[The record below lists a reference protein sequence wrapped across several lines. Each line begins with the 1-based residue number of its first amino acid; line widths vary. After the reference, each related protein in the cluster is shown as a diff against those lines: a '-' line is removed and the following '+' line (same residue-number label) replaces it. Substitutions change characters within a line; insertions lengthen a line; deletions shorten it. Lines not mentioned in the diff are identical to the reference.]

1 MSLKSFKTPLRYP
14 GGKSR
19 ACKKMEPFIPDLR
32 DYDVYYEPFLGGG
45 SVALHITKKYPKLKI
60 YVNDLY
66 EPLYNFWVQL
76 QTNGDYVH
84 SQLQELKS
92 THPDRNSARELFE
105 DAKEKLYD
113 SDVTDEERA
122 VYFYIINK
130 CSFSGLTESSSF
142 SEQASDANFSMRGID
157 KLPVYTKLIR
167 NWRITNY
174 NYGNFINEIL
184 WFRNRKYF
192 IYLDPPYDIK
202 DNLYGKKGS
211 MHKKFDHDKFAKDC
225 EIYNSDML
233 ISYNSEQLVK
243 NRFKDWNCA
252 EFDLTYTMR
261 SVGEYMRN
269 QKTRKELLLF
279 NYNTGV
285 F

>member
-19 ACKKMEPFIPDLR
+19 ACKKMDPFFPDLR
-32 DYDVYYEPFLGGG
+32 DYDAYYEPFLGGG

-60 YVNDLY
+60 IVNDLY
-66 EPLYNFWVQL
+66 EPLYNFWLRL
-76 QTNGDYVH
+76 QVDGDYVH
-84 SQLQELKS
+84 SQLQQLKS
-92 THPDRNSARELFE
+92 RYPDRGSARGLFL

-113 SDVTDEERA
+113 LEISDKDRA
-122 VYFYIINK
+122 VCFYIINK

-157 KLPVYTKLIR
+157 KLPVYSKLIKD
-167 NWRITNY
+167 WYITNVDY
-174 NYGNFINEIL
+174 RHLLGDGEKTFV
-184 WFRNRKYF
+184 
-192 IYLDPPYDIK
+192 YLDPPYDIK
-202 DNLYGKKGS
+202 DNLYGRKGS
-211 MHKKFDHDKFAKDC
+211 MHKKFDHDNFAKSC
-225 EIYNSDML
+225 EIYNSEML
-233 ISYNSEQLVK
+233 ISYNSDQLVK
-243 NRFKDWNCA
+243 DRFKDWNCA

-269 QKTRKELLLF
+269 QKIRKELLLF
-279 NYNTGV
+279 NYNIGV

>member
-1 MSLKSFKTPLRYP
+1 VVLSIKSYKTPLRYP

-19 ACKKMEPFIPDLR
+19 ACKKMEPFFPDLR
-32 DYDVYYEPFLGGG
+32 DYDAYYEPFLGGG

-60 YVNDLY
+60 IVNDLY
-66 EPLYNFWVQL
+66 EPLYNFWLRL
-76 QTNGDYVH
+76 QVDGDYVH
-84 SQLQELKS
+84 KELQQLKS
-92 THPDRNSARELFE
+92 RYPDRGSARGLFL

-113 SDVTDEERA
+113 LDVSDKDRA
-122 VYFYIINK
+122 VCFYIINK

-157 KLPVYTKLIR
+157 KLPVYSKLIKD
-167 NWRITNY
+167 WYITNVDY
-174 NYGNFINEIL
+174 KHLLGDGEKTFV
-184 WFRNRKYF
+184 
-192 IYLDPPYDIK
+192 YLDPPYDIK

-211 MHKKFDHDKFAKDC
+211 IHKKFDHDDFAKNC
-225 EIYNSDML
+225 EIYNSD
-233 ISYNSEQLVK
+233 QLVK
-243 NRFKDWNCA
+243 DRFKDWNCA

-269 QKTRKELLLF
+269 QKMRKELLLF